1 LHQVNYR
8 GGDNW
13 KVWEQPLHGQ
23 DWEKERYATSLR
35 AFWGAEAARRQGEEA
50 FQRFHRALLRRV
62 HKDTLALA
70 DSQTLL
76 VAARD
81 AGLDL
86 TRFQVALGDP
96 SCLERL
102 AKDHTTA
109 VGRGVFGT
117 PTFVFPRAEPAYLK
131 LTRLLT
137 PEESL
142 DFWQAFRGTVID
154 RPYVLEIK
162 RPH

>member
-1 LHQVNYR
+1 M
-8 GGDNW
+8 
-13 KVWEQPLHGQ
+13 
-23 DWEKERYATSLR
+23 
-35 AFWGAEAARRQGEEA
+35 
-50 FQRFHRALLRRV
+50 
-62 HKDTLALA
+62 
-70 DSQTLL
+70 

-81 AGLDL
+81 ASLDL
-86 TRFQVALGDP
+86 TRFEEALGDP

-109 VGRGVFGT
+109 VGRRVFGT
-117 PTFVFPRAEPAYLK
+117 PTFVFPAAEPAYLK

-137 PEESL
+137 PAESL
-142 DFWQAFRGTVID
+142 DFWQAFRGTVVD

>member
-1 LHQVNYR
+1 M
-8 GGDNW
+8 
-13 KVWEQPLHGQ
+13 
-23 DWEKERYATSLR
+23 R

-50 FQRFHRALLRRV
+50 LQRFHRALLRRV
-62 HKDTLALA
+62 YEDALSLT
-70 DSQTLL
+70 DSATLL
-76 VAARD
+76 VAATD
-81 AGLDL
+81 ASLNL
-86 TRFQVALGDP
+86 ARFQEALGDP

-102 AKDHTTA
+102 AKDHTRA

-117 PTFVFPRAEPAYLK
+117 PTFVFPDAEPAYLK
-131 LTRLLT
+131 LARVLT

-142 DFWQAFRGTVID
+142 DFWEAFRSTVVD

>member
-1 LHQVNYR
+1 L
-8 GGDNW
+8 
-13 KVWEQPLHGQ
+13 L
-23 DWEKERYATSLR
+23 

-50 FQRFHRALLRRV
+50 LQRFHRALLRRV
-62 HKDTLALA
+62 YQDALALA
-70 DSQTLL
+70 DSETLF
-76 VAARD
+76 VAAGD

-86 TRFQVALGDP
+86 TAFQETFDDP
-96 SCLERL
+96 SCLERV
-102 AKDHTTA
+102 AKDHTRA

-117 PTFVFPRAEPAYLK
+117 PTFVFPNAEPVYLK
-131 LTRLLT
+131 LTRVLT

-142 DFWQAFRGTVID
+142 DFWETFRSTAID